1 VSTPSLNDPHPP
13 SRHCHC
19 AECDYYFQPAY
30 EEFEA
35 MEKQRDEFEV
45 LATNLGVKDFERSE
59 DGFRN
64 PHVQEKY
71 IYWQA
76 GRASNR
82 TPASNVAE
90 SNEHKPSAL
99 PLGDAGKLVEA
110 LREVREFT
118 EIHGIT
124 GATDIIDEALSTHLA
139 GTSKGDVTP

>member
-1 VSTPSLNDPHPP
+1 MWWRADGAGYTKNEDEAGIYTFEEAVNRSM
-13 SRHCHC
+13 HCG
-19 AECDYYFQPAY
+19 P
-30 EEFEA
+30 
-35 MEKQRDEFEV
+35 EKRIVYHF
-45 LATNLGVKDFERSE
+45 
-59 DGFRN
+59 
-64 PHVQEKY
+64 
-71 IYWQA
+71 I
-76 GRASNR
+76 SNR

-90 SNEHKPSAL
+90 SNEHKPLAL